1 MQATHSCLSHPCPGI
16 CPEGCGVRDVTD
28 PIQGVS
34 LTVTP
39 QAAGL
44 LARGNTMVVQ
54 PGAPSSAASG
64 CCHHGG
70 NSVTPG
76 THSMA
81 GCFKECVLCVLGILR
96 RCKGAG
102 VGVGVGGRAGKA
114 HRGRRVAAKGQT
126 PATVLGGRL
135 GVVLIFFFIILL
147 FSNFSLMNRYYFH
160 TQKNMCFVLRAEGV
174 EDPLLSS
181 CGLWTLKPRPRVGK
195 TGFTRVP
202 ILKSSTRNPLFL
214 GQRAG
219 VTSGCHSPGKERAT
233 SKSLQHSR
241 IGSQGSVGESF
252 TKRGMEMG
260 LWCMIRSLAV
270 RK

>member
-16 CPEGCGVRDVTD
+16 CPEGGGVRDVTD

-81 GCFKECVLCVLGILR
+81 GRFKERVLCVLGILR

-102 VGVGVGGRAGKA
+102 IGGGAGKA
-114 HRGRRVAAKGQT
+114 
-126 PATVLGGRL
+126 
-135 GVVLIFFFIILL
+135 
-147 FSNFSLMNRYYFH
+147 
-160 TQKNMCFVLRAEGV
+160 TQRK
-174 EDPLLSS
+174 
-181 CGLWTLKPRPRVGK
+181 
-195 TGFTRVP
+195 
-202 ILKSSTRNPLFL
+202 KSS
-214 GQRAG
+214 GQRADASNG
-219 VTSGCHSPGKERAT
+219 SGWQAWGGFNFLLHNSIIFQFFLNE
-233 SKSLQHSR
+233 
-241 IGSQGSVGESF
+241 
-252 TKRGMEMG
+252 
-260 LWCMIRSLAV
+260 
-270 RK
+270 